1 MDSFIFSLNA
11 TIPIFIV
18 IVIGYVLKQIGML
31 NDEFL
36 SITNKFNFRVTLP
49 ALLFLDLAKTD
60 FAHSFNGKYVLFC
73 FFGNTLQYC
82 PDLGTGESVSEG

>member
-36 SITNKFNFRVTLP
+36 SITNKFNFRVT
-49 ALLFLDLAKTD
+49 
-60 FAHSFNGKYVLFC
+60 
-73 FFGNTLQYC
+73 
-82 PDLGTGESVSEG
+82 

>member
-49 ALLFLDLAKTD
+49 ELLFLDQIGRA
-60 FAHSFNGKYVLFC
+60 SCRERV
-73 FFGNTLQYC
+73 
-82 PDLGTGESVSEG
+82 

>member
-73 FFGNTLQYC
+73 FFATLC
-82 PDLGTGESVSEG
+82 SIVLIWGLAKCF

>member
-36 SITNKFNFRVTLP
+36 SITN
-49 ALLFLDLAKTD
+49 
-60 FAHSFNGKYVLFC
+60 
-73 FFGNTLQYC
+73 
-82 PDLGTGESVSEG
+82 